1 MDIVEINK
9 RTQRKYT
16 DPALDHLFELSN
28 LTKDDSLTL
37 VLFALKKYY
46 GLGKTVKIIHGLG
59 VKNL

>member
-37 VLFALKKYY
+37 VLFYLSRNTFLKQTIQVLNYR
-46 GLGKTVKIIHGLG
+46 LLL
-59 VKNL
+59 N